1 MASLERPNA
10 VLDYSEEGGGP
21 LAVYAHGAALSREAE
36 DRFLNDWAP
45 FVAMGNRLVR
55 YDARGHG
62 RSTGRPEADDYR
74 FEVFADDL
82 IALVDGLGG
91 GPVNALGSSL
101 GTATTLHA
109 AVKAPDRFRALVLM
123 IPPTAWETR
132 PAQQAIY
139 RQGAD
144 VVESKGMLGLAELL
158 GGAAGPEIFAQGPA
172 LPMPDV
178 AESLLP
184 AVMRGLGQSDLPAHE
199 EVAKITL
206 PTLILSWATDP
217 GHPVST
223 GEKLH
228 ELLPNSEFHVSMTV
242 DDVRTWTT
250 KAADFLSTQ

>member
-1 MASLERPNA
+1 MATLDLSNA
-10 VLDYSEEGGGP
+10 VLDYTDEGSGP

-45 FVAMGNRLVR
+45 FVAGGNRLVR

-62 RSTGRPEADDYR
+62 RSTGRPEPDDYR

-91 GPVNALGSSL
+91 GPVNAMGSSL

-132 PAQQAIY
+132 PAQQEIY
-139 RQGAD
+139 RKGAD
-144 VVESKGMLGLAELL
+144 AIEDKGLTGLAELL
-158 GGAAGPEIFAQGPA
+158 GSVSGPAIFADGPQ

-178 AESLLP
+178 AERLLP
-184 AVMRGLGQSDLPAHE
+184 SVMRGLGRSDLPAQE
-199 EVAKITL
+199 EVGKITI
-206 PTLILSWATDP
+206 PTLILSWDTDP

-228 ELLPNSEFHVSMTV
+228 ELLPNSEFHVSTSV
-242 DDVRTWTT
+242 DDVRTWTR
-250 KAADFLSTQ
+250 KAADFLATR